1 MVGRKEEIKLLLKA
15 YESQYSEF
23 VTVYGRRRIGKT
35 FLVSEFF
42 GGKFAF
48 HVAGVK
54 GGKKREQLD
63 KFRYALIRHGAEKC
77 PRLTSWLHAFHELE
91 MFLESFPE
99 GRKVLFF
106 DEMPWM
112 DTHGSG
118 FLSALESFWNEWA
131 SCRKDILLIAC
142 GSATSWIVKKI
153 NHNAGGL
160 YNRVR
165 TQIKLYP
172 FTLAECEAYAAELGL
187 SYSRT
192 HIAECYMAFGGVA
205 YYWSL
210 LEKGKSPDQNFN
222 QLFFGRRDGLRLE
235 FEELYTSLFTNPAP
249 YIDIILA
256 LGKRRSGLSRDELAE
271 AIGGT
276 SNGNLSQ
283 HLADLEECGFIRKY
297 RPVGGVNGGFYQLVD
312 NFSLFYMRFVKD
324 CPSRDGD
331 HWTDGVSEGEKN
343 EWRGFAFERLCLEHV
358 PQIKAALGIAG
369 VHADVY
375 SWKCSAS
382 LELRGAQIDLL
393 LVRRDGIVNL
403 CEMKYSKDLYAI
415 DADED
420 RKIARRV
427 AAFDKEFGG
436 KKTIHVTLVTS
447 HGLAHNTYWNNVQ
460 SEVTLDDLFQDVRR

>member
-35 FLVSEFF
+35 FLVSEVF

-187 SYSRT
+187 SYSRA

-222 QLFFGRRDGLRLE
+222 RLFFGRRDGLRLE
-235 FEELYTSLFTNPAP
+235 FEELYTSLFTNSAP

-256 LGKRRSGLSRDELAE
+256 LGKKRSGLSRDELAK

-283 HLADLEECGFIRKY
+283 HLADLEECGFIRKF

-312 NFSLFYMRFVKD
+312 NFTLFHFRFIEGRENGDENFWSLSQSAQPVVVWK
-324 CPSRDGD
+324 GL
-331 HWTDGVSEGEKN
+331 
-343 EWRGFAFERLCLEHV
+343 AFERLCLLHV
-358 PQIKAALGIAG
+358 RQLKSALGISG
-369 VHADVY
+369 VLTDVY
-375 SWKCSAS
+375 SWRHEADDTYPW
-382 LELRGAQIDLL
+382 GVQIDLL
-393 LVRRDGIVNL
+393 LDRADNVVDV
-403 CEMKYSKDLYAI
+403 CEMKYANDEFAISADL
-415 DADED
+415 ERRLS
-420 RKIARRV
+420 RKCETYRAVSGTRRAV
-427 AAFDKEFGG
+427 
-436 KKTIHVTLVTS
+436 HLVMVTTYGVVRNS
-447 HGLAHNTYWNNVQ
+447 HYGIVQ
-460 SEVTLDDLFQDVRR
+460 AEVKLDDLFKE

>member
-1 MVGRKEEIKLLLKA
+1 MVGRNEEIKLLKKA

-35 FLVSEFF
+35 FLVNEVF
-42 GGKFAF
+42 GYKFAF

-54 GGKKREQLD
+54 GGKKREQLE
-63 KFRYALIRHGAEKC
+63 KFRYALIRHGNEKC
-77 PRLTSWLHAFHELE
+77 PRLTSWLQAFHELE
-91 MFLESFPE
+91 LFLESMPD
-99 GRKVLFF
+99 GRKVVFV

-118 FLSALESFWNEWA
+118 FLRALESFWNEWA
-131 SCRKDILLIAC
+131 SSRKDILLIAC
-142 GSATSWIVKKI
+142 GSATSWIVKKL

-187 SYSRT
+187 SYSRM

-210 LEKGKSPDQNFN
+210 LEKGKSPEQNFN
-222 QLFFGRRDGLRLE
+222 RLFFGRKDGLRLE
-235 FEELYTSLFTNPAP
+235 FEELYTSLFANPAP

-256 LGKRRSGLSRDELAE
+256 LGSRRAGLSRDELAA

-276 SNGNLSQ
+276 SNGNLSL

-297 RPVGGVNGGFYQLVD
+297 RPVGGVNGGIYQLVD

-331 HWTDGVSEGEKN
+331 YWTDVVGEGEKN

-358 PQIKAALGIAG
+358 PQIKAALGIKG
-369 VHADVY
+369 VHTDAY
-375 SWKCSAS
+375 SWKCTAS
-382 LELRGAQIDLL
+382 PELRGAQIDLL

-403 CEMKYSKDLYAI
+403 CEMKYSKGMYAI
-415 DADED
+415 GADED
-420 RKIARRV
+420 RKIANRV
-427 AAFDKEFGG
+427 AAFDRELGG
-436 KKTIHVTLVTS
+436 KKTIHVTMVTTN
-447 HGLAHNTYWNNVQ
+447 GLAHNVYRNNVQ
-460 SEVTLDDLFQDVRR
+460 SEVTLDDLFRD